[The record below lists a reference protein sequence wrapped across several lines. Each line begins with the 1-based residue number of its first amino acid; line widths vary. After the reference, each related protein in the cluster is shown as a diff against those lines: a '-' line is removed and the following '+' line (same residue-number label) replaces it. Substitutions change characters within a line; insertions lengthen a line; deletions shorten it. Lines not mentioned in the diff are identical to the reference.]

1 MVRVRSGNVAADVC
15 LVHNACKP
23 VYGDRLVSGA
33 VRMIIV
39 YVINNFVISDQG
51 KFSGPQTGAVIYES
65 LHVYNICAFYYSA

>member
-1 MVRVRSGNVAADVC
+1 M
-15 LVHNACKP
+15 
-23 VYGDRLVSGA
+23 YGDHLVSGA

-65 LHVYNICAFYYSA
+65 LHVYNICAFYYCA